1 MKFKSLT
8 VAVALALG
16 GCTMMPNYQRPQAPV
31 EPDWPKGAAYA
42 EQQAQGPAAAVIG
55 WQEVF
60 RDPALQRLIG
70 QALENNRD
78 LRQAAL
84 NVEAYRAQYRIQRS
98 ELVPQIGTDYQSSRE
113 RLPGDLMSSG
123 KPGIQSQYGLTVG
136 VSAYEL
142 DVFGRIRSL
151 NRQALENYLA
161 TEEARRSVHIALVGD
176 VATTYFTWRT
186 DQDLL
191 KLTQA
196 TLQSYRHSLSLIEAS
211 AEVGTASDLDVRQ
224 ARTLV
229 DQARA
234 QEALYTRYI
243 AEDANALR
251 LLLGSSIPTD
261 LPQGLPLGKD
271 ALAEVPPGLPA
282 DLLLRRPDIRAA
294 EHQLRAANANI
305 GAARAAFFPKIT
317 LTAAAGTL
325 SADLGD
331 LFGAG
336 SGTWSFMPRIS
347 VPIFTGGRLRASLDY
362 AKIQKDINVAGYE
375 KSIQTAFREVS
386 DGLAARGTFGR
397 QLKAQGDLVDNY
409 QAYYQLAQQRYDE
422 GVDNYLSVLDSQ
434 RQLFAAQQQLLT
446 DRLLQLNAEVGLYKA
461 LGGGWQRTS
470 LGQAGTGP
478 AADPS

>member
-42 EQQAQGPAAAVIG
+42 EQQAQGPAAAAIG

-113 RLPGDLMSSG
+113 RLPGDLTSSG

-196 TLQSYRHSLSLIEAS
+196 TLESYRHSLSLIEAS
-211 AEVGTASDLDVRQ
+211 SEVGTASDLDVRQ

-434 RQLFAAQQQLLT
+434 RQLFAAQQQLLN